1 MLWDA
6 DQGVVLWRGFICVA
20 SYLSIKLHQAT
31 LISSADLKLYIF
43 FKKDIDS
50 FSGSTS
56 GLFPKEVGTVS
67 FISLELYTLH
77 NYKADKYG
85 FNTKRLQEYTEKR

>member
-1 MLWDA
+1 MLTR
-6 DQGVVLWRGFICVA
+6 VLYYEGDLFVLQVTC
-20 SYLSIKLHQAT
+20 LSNYIKQLSFLQ
-31 LISSADLKLYIF
+31 LIWNYIFF

-77 NYKADKYG
+77 NYKSDKYG